1 MAYLITIPKEHKQE
15 ITQILRTTAS
25 LKDAKLDLLSC
36 GTLGDDVDLLID
48 TDLDG
53 WDVDGILEAHL
64 DGAGYSFDTKGPR
77 FMMGTI
83 GQEMANIT
91 AAEVRALVA
100 AQARAAH
107 PLRAHHIG
115 SPVGGSPKQMP
126 IPHIKGGKAK

>member
-64 DGAGYSFDTKGPR
+64 DGAGYSFATKSHYY
-77 FMMGTI
+77 I
-83 GQEMANIT
+83 G
-91 AAEVRALVA
+91 EVGRELAIEA
-100 AQARAAH
+100 TARANATNS
-107 PLRAHHIG
+107 LNAKMAALARSALNQG
-115 SPVGGSPKQMP
+115 SPIQVPSSFF
-126 IPHIKGGKAK
+126 KGGKAK

>member
-64 DGAGYSFDTKGPR
+64 DGAGYSFANQGYR
-77 FMMGTI
+77 YVI
-83 GQEMANIT
+83 GEKYQELT
-91 AAEVRALVA
+91 VPTA
-100 AQARAAH
+100 AQAHAKALATLNRQAIRSFIH
-107 PLRAHHIG
+107 
-115 SPVGGSPKQMP
+115 
-126 IPHIKGGKAK
+126 GGKAK

>member
-64 DGAGYSFDTKGPR
+64 DGAGYSFTTKSHYYIGERYQELTVPA
-77 FMMGTI
+77 GT
-83 GQEMANIT
+83 QAH
-91 AAEVRALVA
+91 AHAKALA
-100 AQARAAH
+100 TLNRQAIRSFIH
-107 PLRAHHIG
+107 
-115 SPVGGSPKQMP
+115 
-126 IPHIKGGKAK
+126 GGKAK